1 MGGIPRNIS
10 LLGHFLVHVLVASIL
25 FILIAGAAVIVW
37 RFTLWIKALGAPYEI
52 WAGCDLVADL
62 LFAVDVICASFFV
75 VVEGWKLV
83 REIAAGL
90 KESPR

>member
-1 MGGIPRNIS
+1 MGNIPRSIL
-10 LLGHFLVHVLVASIL
+10 LLGHFLIHILVASAL
-25 FILIAGAAVIVW
+25 FVLIAGAAVIIW
-37 RFTLWIKALGAPYEI
+37 RFTQWIKALGAPYEI
-52 WAGCDLVADL
+52 WAGCDVVADL

-83 REIAAGL
+83 RQIATGL